1 MSKTVLPTIRLN
13 NNTLMPVLGLGTSQ
27 AKPGEMLQIVKDAID
42 VGYRSFDTSVYYGN
56 EHEVGQAI
64 KEKIAEGPVKREELF
79 VTNKLWGTYHRED
92 LVVPACKKTL
102 EAMSLDYLDL
112 YLIHFPVALKEGD
125 VFDPKDENGK
135 LIYSDADYVDTW
147 REMEKCVELGLVKS
161 IGLSNFNSQQID
173 RVLEIA
179 TIKPVVNQVECHPYF
194 NQSKLINFCKE
205 REIAIMAY
213 APFGRPGSKVLYVRQ
228 DAPLLFE
235 DPKLQEVASKHGKTV
250 PQVILRYLIQHE
262 VAPIPKTSNKDR
274 LQQNTDVFDFELS
287 SDEVTSIDALDVNIR
302 IFICPQFMGSKN
314 YPFYLEF

>member
-79 VTNKLWGTYHRED
+79 VTN
-92 LVVPACKKTL
+92 
-102 EAMSLDYLDL
+102 
-112 YLIHFPVALKEGD
+112 KEGD